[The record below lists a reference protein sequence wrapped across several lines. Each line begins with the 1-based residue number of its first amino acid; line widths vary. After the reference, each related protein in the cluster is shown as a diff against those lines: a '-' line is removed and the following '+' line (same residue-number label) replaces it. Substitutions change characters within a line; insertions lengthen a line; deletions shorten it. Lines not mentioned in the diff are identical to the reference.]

1 MWGSSMKYYESL
13 EYLKL
18 NSVSYF
24 ECKTENEFK
33 EKYEKSNSVYLI
45 KWNKE
50 EVFNW
55 GTMSPNSNR
64 VRKSSVLNNFLTG
77 KYDRRVDYLMFHKI
91 YGLETVN
98 IFKFNSK
105 DDSRF
110 HEEVQPWHNCRCQ
123 GDEETKK
130 IVEKSRRSVTVSRPD
145 YFGFL
150 SSM

>member
-1 MWGSSMKYYESL
+1 MKYIESL

-33 EKYEKSNSVYLI
+33 EKYQKSNSVYLI

-64 VRKSSVLNNFLTG
+64 VRK
-77 KYDRRVDYLMFHKI
+77 
-91 YGLETVN
+91 
-98 IFKFNSK
+98 
-105 DDSRF
+105 
-110 HEEVQPWHNCRCQ
+110 
-123 GDEETKK
+123 
-130 IVEKSRRSVTVSRPD
+130 
-145 YFGFL
+145 
-150 SSM
+150 